1 MALAL
6 ETLRGWRGHV
16 AIEGAHDALRLADG
30 AALDIGHAV
39 RRELLH
45 AYDLAEIRRPDW
57 VACRARL
64 LRARLALFLRAVLRA
79 DRGDV
84 GRRRYEPTG
93 RTCRRVDHASLD
105 GRCRVP
111 SCGCYTWHRR
121 ITPLWERAAAHGG
134 EHA

>member
-1 MALAL
+1 MKLSRRDRAAMQLAL

-64 LRARLALFLRAVLRA
+64 LRARLALYLRAVLRA
-79 DRGDV
+79 ERGDF
-84 GRRRYEPTG
+84 GPTVWLG
-93 RTCRRVDHASLD
+93 CTCACD
-105 GRCRVP
+105 GDN
-111 SCGCYTWHRR
+111 GGWTHRR

-134 EHA
+134 DNA